1 MGSTA
6 FFRRLFLLLALSLP
20 ALLAPSAAALGQD
33 GTLADF
39 RRLFPRFK
47 ESADRVEA
55 IKALK
60 GLESP
65 ELVEVLTPLLLD
77 GDTKVADAARG
88 ILAGFKTPAPVES
101 LFQRALAEKK
111 LELRAALLWAAAEGR
126 YPPPEAALEKLSK
139 WLTDKQWTLRRR
151 VLQLLAPHADE
162 AGLNALLPLLNDPE
176 PAVRISA
183 FDALAER
190 RHAPLLE
197 PALAALSD
205 PDWQVRASAIA
216 ALVPLRDKRSVGPL
230 IDCLLREEGRL
241 REDAVKALRRLTGRD
256 FGLDGPAWKRF
267 WDGMGE
273 RFELPTEEELQKRE
287 AARAEERAK
296 YNGSPSFL
304 GVDTPSRSILFVID
318 VSGSMETLFVN
329 RAPFGDKVY
338 PSWSRMDVVKTE
350 LKATVLALDE
360 NTRFEVVAF
369 AGEVIPWRK
378 QLVPANKLQRLAA
391 VEWIDKLQPIGG
403 QPNEDMARAGI
414 APSPEQLKLGKTNT
428 FGALMYSI
436 GARDAA
442 GKPVPEGGYRLEVD
456 TVYFLSDGQPSVGEF
471 TDPDDIRKEVA
482 KANELRRVVIHVIGM
497 GQFQKR
503 WMGDVARDSGGQF
516 IDLGW

>member
-1 MGSTA
+1 MA
-6 FFRRLFLLLALSLP
+6 PNALLHRLLLSLGLCLTALFGP
-20 ALLAPSAAALGQD
+20 PAAAAVQD

-55 IKALK
+55 IRALK
-60 GLESP
+60 GLELP

-77 GDTKVADAARG
+77 GDIKVAEAARE
-88 ILAGFKTPAPVES
+88 ILAGFKTPAPIEA

-111 LELRAALLWAAAEGR
+111 VELRAALLWSAADGR
-126 YPPPEAALEKLSK
+126 YPPPEAALEKLRK

-151 VLQLLAPHADE
+151 VVQLLAPHADA
-162 AGLNALLPLLNDPE
+162 AGLDALLPLLLDPE
-176 PAVRISA
+176 PAVRISC
-183 FDALAER
+183 FDALAAR
-190 RHAPLLE
+190 RHAALLE

-230 IDCLLREEGRL
+230 IECLLREEGRL
-241 REDAVKALRRLTGRD
+241 REDAVNALRRLTGRD
-256 FGLDGPAWKRF
+256 FGLDGAAWKRF
-267 WDGMGE
+267 WDGIGD
-273 RFELPTEEELQKRE
+273 RFELPSEEELAKRE

-296 YNGSPSFL
+296 YSGSPSFL

-350 LKATVLALDE
+350 LKATVAALDD

-378 QLVPANKLQRLAA
+378 QLVVANKLQRLAA
-391 VEWIDKLQPIGG
+391 IEWIDKLQPIGG
-403 QPNEDMARAGI
+403 QPDADMARAGI

-428 FGALMYSI
+428 FGALMYAI

-503 WMGDVARDSGGQF
+503 WMGEVASDSGGKF